1 MRIHVTA
8 GLGARNESTVE
19 GLAERA
25 VKLESLGFAG
35 MWMPHSSGI
44 DAMTALAVA
53 ATRTSTIELGTA
65 VVPTFPR
72 HPHAMAQQALTVQ
85 AIAGGRFTLGIG
97 VSHKSMMQ
105 DSLGI
110 PFERPAAH
118 TREYLSVLGPLLEGR
133 AASFHGDIFEVEAV
147 ATVGGSSR
155 VPVLVAALGPAMLKI
170 AGTLADG
177 TITSWAGPK
186 TLESHIVPR
195 ISAAAN
201 EAGRPSPRIAVGL
214 PIVVTDDEA
223 GAREMVGKV
232 TAHYNDLPSYRAM
245 FDIEGAAG
253 PGDVIIAGNE
263 KSVAAALDRL
273 AQCGATDYLAQFV
286 SVGAGSVQRTFEFL
300 ATRVA

>member
-19 GLAERA
+19 GLAQRA
-25 VKLESLGFAG
+25 VELESLGFAG

-53 ATRTSTIELGTA
+53 ATRTSKIELGTA

-72 HPHAMAQQALTVQ
+72 HPSAMAQQALTVQ
-85 AIAGGRFTLGIG
+85 SVADGRFTLGIG

-105 DSLGI
+105 DALGI

-118 TREYLSVLGPLLEGR
+118 TREYLSVMGPLLEGR
-133 AASFHGDIFEVEAV
+133 PVSFHGEFFDVETM

-170 AGTLADG
+170 AGSLADG
-177 TITSWAGPK
+177 TVTSWAGPQ
-186 TLESHIVPR
+186 TIESHIVPIITR
-195 ISAAAN
+195 AAS
-201 EAGRPSPRIAVGL
+201 EAGRPAPRIAVGL
-214 PIVVTDDEA
+214 PIVVTDNEA
-223 GAREMVGKV
+223 EAREIVGKT

-245 FDIEGAAG
+245 FDREGASG
-253 PGDVIIAGNE
+253 PGDVILAGTE
-263 KSVAAALDRL
+263 AEVAAALDRL
-273 AQCGATDYLAQFV
+273 AQGGATDYLAQFV
-286 SVGAGSVQRTFEFL
+286 STGPGSVQRTFEFL
-300 ATRVA
+300 AGRVA